1 MAESDVT
8 YTAEQ
13 LAAMQSALN
22 HAANENDPKTVLQ
35 DLEAYYQVQTPV
47 RGYAELALQVLED
60 KGLGI
65 VANQEVRD
73 AVGKDEYG
81 PSYRANLARLLA
93 EQDHRQITLNHD
105 FVPTLKEDA
114 EDHYLV
120 FRQLHLP
127 ITAWGGTAF
136 TALGDDFTEGVATKP
151 ELKDITPSDFA
162 RLTPSQIQDAIHN
175 LFVAGLKSSPELS
188 GRQDLMGFFSLQGLN
203 AQLGDKEPSNRG
215 DNPFHLENDVWPDF
229 GLGETAI
236 RYLDKDVTGENASNR
251 RAEAVP
257 GAMRLNDRMSA
268 IGEAILRAEREEA
281 RTSPVGGASANAPA
295 NHRPGPSAQ
304 AIPESLKPDAQTV
317 ALAAA
322 LYKAIHKETPAP
334 GIHDAGT
341 QHRHGP
347 TGHRDKPIFI
357 HPNGNM
363 RSTRTMN

>member
-8 YTAEQ
+8 YTAEE

-22 HAANENDPKTVLQ
+22 RAANEHDPKTVLQ

-47 RGYAELALQVLED
+47 RGYAELALQVLEN

-73 AVGKDEYG
+73 AVGKGKYT

-93 EQDHRQITLNHD
+93 EQDYRQIISNHD

-120 FRQLHLP
+120 FHQLHLP

-151 ELKDITPSDFA
+151 ELKDITPPDFA
-162 RLTPSQIQDAIHN
+162 RLTPSQIQDAINN

-188 GRQDLMGFFSLQGLN
+188 AWQDLMGFFSLQGLHD
-203 AQLGDKEPSNRG
+203 QLGDKEPSNRG

-229 GLGETAI
+229 GFGETAI

-257 GAMRLNDRMSA
+257 GAMRLYDRMSA
-268 IGEAILRAEREEA
+268 IWEEILAAEHEKA

-295 NHRPGPSAQ
+295 NHRPGRSAQ

-322 LYKAIHKETPAP
+322 LYKAIHKEVPAP
-334 GIHDAGT
+334 AAQGALA
-341 QHRHGP
+341 HRNGGP
-347 TGHRDKPIFI
+347 TGRRVDPIII
-357 HPNGNM
+357 HHNGNM

>member
-8 YTAEQ
+8 YTAEE
-13 LAAMQSALN
+13 LAAMRAALTLAEKD
-22 HAANENDPKTVLQ
+22 HDPTKILQ
-35 DLEAYYQVQTPV
+35 DLDAYYQAQTPV
-47 RGYAELALQVLED
+47 RGYADLALQVLENKD
-60 KGLGI
+60 LGI

-73 AVGKDEYG
+73 AVGKDKYT
-81 PSYRANLARLLA
+81 PSYQANLALSLA
-93 EQDHRQITLNHD
+93 KQDYNQITLNHD
-105 FVPTLKEDA
+105 FVPTLSEDA
-114 EDHYLV
+114 EDHYIV
-120 FRQLHLP
+120 FQQLQLP

-136 TALGDDFTEGVATKP
+136 TALGDDFTGGVATKP
-151 ELKDITPSDFA
+151 ELKDITPPNFA

-175 LFVAGLKSSPELS
+175 LFVAGLKSSPDLS
-188 GRQDLMGFFSLQGLN
+188 GWQDLMGFFSLQGLD

-215 DNPFHLENDVWPDF
+215 DNPFHLENDVGPDF
-229 GLGETAI
+229 GFGETAI

-257 GAMRLNDRMSA
+257 GAMRLNDRMIA

-281 RTSPVGGASANAPA
+281 RTSPAGGASANAPA
-295 NHRPGPSAQ
+295 NHRPGRSAQ
-304 AIPESLKPDAQTV
+304 AVPESLKPDERTV

-334 GIHDAGT
+334 DTHDAGT
-341 QHRHGP
+341 HHRHGP
-347 TGHRDKPIFI
+347 TGHRDNPIFI